1 MDKEKTDKK
10 KMEKKEMEKE
20 KIDMVMEK
28 KQVFGC

>member
-1 MDKEKTDKK
+1 MDKEKTDK